1 MLLILQYLHNLHIAH
16 RDLKP
21 RNLLYQPATAQVQIC
36 DLGSACHV
44 ASPGQG
50 GRSNTTS
57 LTAYICSR
65 FYRAPELLLGST
77 NYTTAIDMWSLGCV
91 MVELCLLAPLLEGED
106 TGDQLAVIVD
116 MFGVPSEEDILAMKV
131 EDHVLVATMR
141 VMESVTGSDKMRS
154 VLVEHRE
161 ICGVVSSVLRY
172 NPHTRAT
179 ADLLIQ
185 HLLSLTPQ

>member
-1 MLLILQYLHNLHIAH
+1 
-16 RDLKP
+16 
-21 RNLLYQPATAQVQIC
+21 
-36 DLGSACHV
+36 
-44 ASPGQG
+44 
-50 GRSNTTS
+50 
-57 LTAYICSR
+57 
-65 FYRAPELLLGST
+65 
-77 NYTTAIDMWSLGCV
+77 MWSLGCV

-154 VLVEHRE
+154 VLVEHSE
-161 ICGVVSSVLRY
+161 ICDVVSTLLRY

-179 ADLLIQ
+179 ADLLVQ
-185 HLLSLTPQ
+185 HLLSLTTQ

>member
-1 MLLILQYLHNLHIAH
+1 MVDNEIAH

-21 RNLLYQPATAQVQIC
+21 RNLLYQPATARVQIC

-44 ASPGQG
+44 ASPGPG
-50 GRSNTTS
+50 GNSNTAS

-116 MFGVPSEEDILAMKV
+116 MFGVPSEEDILAMEV

-185 HLLSLTPQ
+185 HLLSLTTQ